1 MLPLQWQ
8 LCLCSVLAG
17 EPCGGWG
24 CVGLLGAEPWEGP
37 GGHQGARAWHPPPLS
52 HFWELFDSAVTSEPS
67 VAGSR
72 MPGQVCQAPMGH
84 ANAAQPVLLVP
95 RTEWLWEA
103 ELGEPLSKPAF
114 PGSIL
119 CAWRCPPA
127 CPPRDLQRQSALWC
141 LLDEQGTGQDFGRAL
156 VLCGSTRLEGYEE
169 YQLPAFY

>member
-1 MLPLQWQ
+1 MGAGAVWDRWGQSPGR
-8 LCLCSVLAG
+8 VLVVIR
-17 EPCGGWG
+17 EPGCGT
-24 CVGLLGAEPWEGP
+24 LLSC
-37 GGHQGARAWHPPPLS
+37 S

-127 CPPRDLQRQSALWC
+127 CPPRDLQMQPALWC

-169 YQLPAFY
+169 YQLSAFY